1 MSELRANTKKIT
13 VSAVA
18 TALASV
24 CIILTNFIPLRITL
38 LMFAAGCFFVAF
50 DKAGIVFGLIT
61 IAASI
66 LISFFTKPFSSAFF
80 LTAIVF
86 APYSLVAYFMRKLY
100 YTNLKGAAIRLAVS
114 AVFAN
119 VAFAAIWLLIKFV
132 GIAIDFSV
140 ADVIGKLGY
149 FLVALILT
157 VFFMLFDVVFNQV
170 TLRLTK
176 LIK

>member
-1 MSELRANTKKIT
+1 MSDLKGRTRQIT

-24 CIILTNFIPLRITL
+24 CIILTNFIPLRVTL

-50 DKAGIVFGLIT
+50 DKAGIVFGLLT

-86 APYSLVAYFMRKLY
+86 APYSLIAFFMRKLY
-100 YTNLKGAAIRLAVS
+100 YTNLKGAVIRLAVS

-119 VAFAAIWLLIKFV
+119 IAFAAIWLLIKFASV
-132 GIAIDFSV
+132 AIDFSV
-140 ADVIGKLGY
+140 AEVVGKLGY

-170 TLRLTK
+170 TIRLTK

>member
-1 MSELRANTKKIT
+1 MSAPVTTTKKIT

-24 CIILTNFIPLRITL
+24 CIILTNFIPLRVTL
-38 LMFAAGCFFVAF
+38 LMFAAGCFYIVF
-50 DKAGIVFGLIT
+50 DKAGIVYGLLT

-86 APYSLVAYFMRKLY
+86 APYSLIAYFMRKLY
-100 YTNLKGAAIRLAVS
+100 YTHIKPALIRLAVM
-114 AVFAN
+114 AVFSNLTFCALYLM
-119 VAFAAIWLLIKFV
+119 VKFLTISLDFAVTDIV
-132 GIAIDFSV
+132 GR
-140 ADVIGKLGY
+140 LGY
-149 FLVALILT
+149 ALVAVILT
-157 VFFMLFDVVFNQV
+157 VFFMLFDVVFDQV
-170 TLRLTK
+170 VLRFGK